1 MTFLL
6 SEDKALRERLQNMT
20 VNDQKADGQDVPRQV
35 GVWFGQPDQEI
46 RAQNYPYVTID
57 MIDVQ
62 RDTQREMRGHVAPT
76 YLPTP
81 SGFNPETQGV
91 EIDMPIPVY
100 ITYQVTTFS
109 RHPRHDREILA
120 QLLVDRLPRFG
131 YLEVVEKTV
140 TAGDVQT
147 ITSTYRRMD
156 TISVAKRDA
165 TEQAKRLFMNAIT
178 VRVSSELVQGKLRT
192 LYKALEVHVDTP
204 TILPSGMD
212 TIGEFIIQQNS

>member
-6 SEDKALRERLQNMT
+6 SEDKALRERLQGI
-20 VNDQKADGQDVPRQV
+20 VVHDQKADGADTPRQV

-46 RAQNYPYVTID
+46 RAQNFPYITID
-57 MIDVQ
+57 LIDVE
-62 RDTQREMRGHVAPT
+62 RDAQREMRGIVAPT

-81 SGFNPETQGV
+81 AGLNPQTQGV

-100 ITYQVTTFS
+100 ITYQITTFA
-109 RHPRHDREILA
+109 RHPRHDREMLSV
-120 QLLVDRLPRFG
+120 LLTDRLPRFG
-131 YLEVVEKTV
+131 YLEIVEKTETV
-140 TAGDVQT
+140 GNVQT

-156 TISVAKRDA
+156 TMSVVKRDA

-192 LYKALEVHVDTP
+192 IYKALEVHVDAP
-204 TILPSGMD
+204 ELMPVGMD
-212 TIGEFIIQQNS
+212 SVRPSIIS